1 MNGWLVAWLVSCL
14 VDRLIG
20 QLTPCFH
27 LCMSCC
33 VLSFLLTH
41 ASLRRP
47 QNALRICDLSE
58 AFIFRSKAMNLRVV
72 RHTGNALTQTHTLK
86 RTHSNAYTQTHSLKR
101 THANALTQTHTQ
113 THLLKRILSSS
124 FTHSLKRT
132 HTRTHSKTSRSLA
145 HHEAN
150 IPTHTFT
157 DFTHSP
163 TLFRWAATLWVS
175 LCVATCHT

>member
-1 MNGWLVAWLVSCL
+1 MLIWCLIEFLDEWLVSCL

-86 RTHSNAYTQTHSLKR
+86 RTHSNAYSQARSLTHSNAH
-101 THANALTQTHTQ
+101 THALTQKLLARSLTTKQ
-113 THLLKRILSSS
+113 TYPLTHLPTSL
-124 FTHSLKRT
+124 THLPFSDGQR
-132 HTRTHSKTSRSLA
+132 
-145 HHEAN
+145 
-150 IPTHTFT
+150 PYG
-157 DFTHSP
+157 
-163 TLFRWAATLWVS
+163 
-175 LCVATCHT
+175 

>member
-72 RHTGNALTQTHTLK
+72 RHTGNAP
-86 RTHSNAYTQTHSLKR
+86 TQTHSLKR
-101 THANALTQTHTQ
+101 THSSSLTKTHTLKLVHSLTQTHTHALTQ
-113 THLLKRILSSS
+113 KLLARSLTTKQTYPLTHLPTSL
-124 FTHSLKRT
+124 THLPFSDGQR
-132 HTRTHSKTSRSLA
+132 
-145 HHEAN
+145 
-150 IPTHTFT
+150 PYG
-157 DFTHSP
+157 
-163 TLFRWAATLWVS
+163 
-175 LCVATCHT
+175 